1 MIVYILNIFFKIIKF
16 SMLIIIFSYIIYNN
30 FKKHIKSLKNFLCLI
45 VMFNICMIIIIFKDV
60 IRFT

>member
-16 SMLIIIFSYIIYNN
+16 DMLIIIFNYIIYNN
-30 FKKHIKSLKNFLCLI
+30 FKKHIKSLTNFLCLI